1 LTELGLP
8 VAALGDDWFLR
19 LRKNGIQMKQ
29 MKGMA
34 MITMTMTNIAVKEI
48 AAEGEGG
55 CPKNKRI
62 ISHQLY

>member
-1 LTELGLP
+1 
-8 VAALGDDWFLR
+8 
-19 LRKNGIQMKQ
+19 
-29 MKGMA
+29 
-34 MITMTMTNIAVKEI
+34 MTNIAVKEI